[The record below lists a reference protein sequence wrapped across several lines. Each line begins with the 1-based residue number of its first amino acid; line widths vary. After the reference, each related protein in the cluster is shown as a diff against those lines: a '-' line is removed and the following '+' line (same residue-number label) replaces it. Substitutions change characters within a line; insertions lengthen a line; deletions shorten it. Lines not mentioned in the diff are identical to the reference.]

1 MAARPSITEKE
12 LRDRNDLLAEVLPG
26 NPGPGAD
33 DQRKAAEAERGDIT
47 TSASDVADMPK
58 GDAERDA
65 AFISP
70 DDAALYFYRLLPAVN
85 QKQFMQ
91 FCDTH
96 HKEPHQAMRMI
107 VRMATEHNH
116 ILATAG
122 QYDLDARGTP
132 MVSRQTPA
140 QSGCPVCG
148 RPPVEGARFCSNK
161 CGALWQP
168 EEATA

>member
-1 MAARPSITEKE
+1 MPARPSITEKE
-12 LRDRNDLLAEVLPG
+12 LKEQNNLSAEVLPG

-47 TSASDVADMPK
+47 TSASDVADLPHA
-58 GDAERDA
+58 DSEPTPS
-65 AFISP
+65 FINP
-70 DDAALYFYRLLPAVN
+70 EDAALYFYRLLPAVN

-107 VRMATEHNH
+107 VRMATEHTH

-122 QYDLDARGTP
+122 QYDLDARGMP
-132 MVSRQTPA
+132 MVSRQAPA
-140 QSGCPVCG
+140 QNGCPICG
-148 RPPVEGARFCSNK
+148 RPPVEGTRFCSNK
-161 CGALWQP
+161 CGAMWQP
-168 EEATA
+168 EAA